1 MKLLYFFDDKIKP
14 ITMRGKFYCNPED
27 TGMLSDG
34 ISAIREYDVNLWFY
48 TKNGKTIAFDS
59 GHINYDNID
68 CDFKKININ
77 PDKIG
82 HLFLT
87 HLDTDH
93 AGGIDLTGRN
103 IFPNAHVYMGADE
116 EKYMTR
122 EIRRKGVFHNCVKI
136 ADGWTPIKDI
146 SIFEVDGIKVEAIP
160 VPGHTVGHTVY
171 IVDDKILISGDC
183 LAINENGGYA
193 FFDFFTQNPKKNK
206 ESLIKLRD
214 RLKDYDL
221 KYVCTGHS
229 GRHPYSEK
237 IFKHIDKSA
246 TFGKTNPF
254 HKDGEYNPFDKSTKP
269 DYRNW
274 VPKRMLKA
282 KIIESLVCLILFIL
296 FGASDLILQG
306 RQRIIWGLILGIGC
320 LILILITAWV
330 AILYRAFDYNGKRK
344 LAKIII
350 EGTADYVKIPDGGV
364 GLDVGCG
371 SGALTIA
378 CAKRNP
384 MAIMVGCD
392 IWSGGYKSEFSKKL
406 CQDNARAEGVENVSF
421 ESGNAVKLPF
431 EDESFDVVTSNYVYH
446 NIMGHNKQKLLLETF
461 RVLKKGG
468 VFVIHDLMNK
478 SRYGDMNKFIEKLKK
493 EGYQD
498 VQLIDT
504 TKGLF
509 MGHKEA
515 LLLGLHGS
523 TILIGRK

>member
-1 MKLLYFFDDKIKP
+1 MKPLYFFDDK
-14 ITMRGKFYCNPED
+14 
-27 TGMLSDG
+27 
-34 ISAIREYDVNLWFY
+34 
-48 TKNGKTIAFDS
+48 
-59 GHINYDNID
+59 
-68 CDFKKININ
+68 
-77 PDKIG
+77 
-82 HLFLT
+82 
-87 HLDTDH
+87 
-93 AGGIDLTGRN
+93 
-103 IFPNAHVYMGADE
+103 
-116 EKYMTR
+116 
-122 EIRRKGVFHNCVKI
+122 
-136 ADGWTPIKDI
+136 
-146 SIFEVDGIKVEAIP
+146 
-160 VPGHTVGHTVY
+160 
-171 IVDDKILISGDC
+171 
-183 LAINENGGYA
+183 
-193 FFDFFTQNPKKNK
+193 
-206 ESLIKLRD
+206 
-214 RLKDYDL
+214 
-221 KYVCTGHS
+221 
-229 GRHPYSEK
+229 
-237 IFKHIDKSA
+237 
-246 TFGKTNPF
+246 
-254 HKDGEYNPFDKSTKP
+254 TKP

-330 AILYRAFDYNGKRK
+330 TILYKAFDYNGKRK

-384 MAIMVGCD
+384 KATMVGCD

-446 NIMGHNKQKLLLETF
+446 NIMGHNKQKLLLETL

-478 SRYGDMNKFIEKLKK
+478 SRYGDMDKFSEKLKK
-493 EGYQD
+493 DGYEN

-509 MGHKEA
+509 LDHKEA
-515 LLLGLHGS
+515 ILLGLYGS
-523 TILIGRK
+523 TLLIGRK